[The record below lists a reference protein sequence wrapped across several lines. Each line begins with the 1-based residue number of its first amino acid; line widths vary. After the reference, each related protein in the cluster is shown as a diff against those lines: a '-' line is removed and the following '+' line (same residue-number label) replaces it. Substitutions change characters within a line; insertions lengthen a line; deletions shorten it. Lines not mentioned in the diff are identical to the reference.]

1 MLIHRANANRNVFE
15 MGLELLIALILGP
28 HILGLWAHSRAAGSS
43 PVTTTW
49 LDGGTRV
56 AQCRASHSKY
66 VYITEKQYVLTK

>member
-15 MGLELLIALILGP
+15 MRLELLIALILGA

-49 LDGGTRV
+49 LDGKALELLNAGPRTPNM
-56 AQCRASHSKY
+56 C
-66 VYITEKQYVLTK
+66 LTQKSSMY